1 MEDFN
6 WHFGNF
12 TTEMQTLAYREFT
25 STDSEYKEIE
35 YYLNKHS
42 DAFDKVLNQ
51 LNQEHKKF
59 AKDYI
64 DKQNYQASSVRESLY
79 LAGYRDCVRL
89 LKELGVL

>member
-12 TTEMQTLAYREFT
+12 TAELQTLAYREFI

-35 YYLNKHS
+35 YYLSKHS
-42 DAFDKVLNQ
+42 DAFDKIFNQ
-51 LNQEHKKF
+51 LNQEDKKF
-59 AKDYI
+59 AKEYI
-64 DKQNYQASSVRESLY
+64 DKQNHQASSVSESLY
-79 LAGYRDCVRL
+79 FAGYRDCIRL